1 MKHAMLLPAIAILF
15 SISGY
20 GTSNACCRHPNHW
33 LHHYW
38 TGLVAY
44 LPNKKQ
50 ELLSRREDVR
60 ADAAGI
66 LYRRR
71 VYVLSCACTQYW

>member
-1 MKHAMLLPAIAILF
+1 MKRAMLLPAALILF
-15 SISGY
+15 SLSSY
-20 GTSNACCRHPNHW
+20 GPSNACCRGPNHW

-38 TGLVAY
+38 PGLVAY

-60 ADAAGI
+60 ADAAGV
-66 LYRRR
+66 LYRKP
-71 VYVLSCACTQYW
+71 VYMLSCACIQYW